1 MEDQNKRM
9 IQAERGN
16 KKVDPGFF
24 KEYSHYEMVTKTRA
38 EQGNVQ
44 VESPDS
50 PTTANLPMKD
60 SPDPGKISENS

>member
-24 KEYSHYEMVTKTRA
+24 KEYSHYDMVTKTMA
-38 EQGNVQ
+38 EKGNIQ
-44 VESPDS
+44 VENPDF
-50 PTTANLPMKD
+50 PATANLPAED
-60 SPDPGKISENS
+60 SPGPGKISKNS